1 VKIHQES
8 WQQDLMSGAFIFE
21 SLNPIQTHRK
31 HPLRNL
37 DHRSFSWYRLLD
49 RSIFSQDFKLSF
61 GGFTNYKHAD
71 QEWDKERY
79 SEQEPHDE

>member
-1 VKIHQES
+1 
-8 WQQDLMSGAFIFE
+8 
-21 SLNPIQTHRK
+21 
-31 HPLRNL
+31 
-37 DHRSFSWYRLLD
+37 
-49 RSIFSQDFKLSF
+49 LSF